1 MLVSKGVDI
10 SNDSSIS
17 QVQEGVVNYGAVRGR
32 GVEDDKV
39 SVTRGRTVEICMG
52 KRASMERGS
61 IGRGELGAFPL

>member
-17 QVQEGVVNYGAVRGR
+17 QVQEGVVNCGAVRGR

-39 SVTRGRTVEICMG
+39 GVTRGGTVEVRMG
-52 KRASMERGS
+52 KGASMERGS
-61 IGRGELGAFPL
+61 IGRGELGAFSL